1 MNSRTAAWRVTQVLI
16 VLAVVHA
23 CWRLFGHIPYRI
35 DVDVYRMGAGRG
47 WTAALYADGA
57 IFRTQ
62 AGLELPFTYPPLA
75 AIGFSPWPWCRYRS
89 QAWRSPR

>member
-35 DVDVYRMGAGRG
+35 DVDVYRMGGRAWLDG
-47 WTAALYADGA
+47 RPLYADGA
-57 IFRTQ
+57 IFR
-62 AGLELPFTYPPLA
+62 A
-75 AIGFSPWPWCRYRS
+75 
-89 QAWRSPR
+89 